1 MTVVMVASLGEDL
14 EAMQRKLR
22 ASAGPRGRRGIT
34 EVADLRQTAA
44 WRISPGSRAP
54 QRRIRR
60 GSAHL
65 RAPSSSSTP
74 DEFLGGAGTR

>member
-1 MTVVMVASLGEDL
+1 MTVVTVASLGEDL
-14 EAMQRKLR
+14 EPMQRKVR
-22 ASAGPRGRRGIT
+22 ASAGARGGRGIT
-34 EVADLRQTAA
+34 AVANLRQTAA

-74 DEFLGGAGTR
+74 DEFLGGGGSV